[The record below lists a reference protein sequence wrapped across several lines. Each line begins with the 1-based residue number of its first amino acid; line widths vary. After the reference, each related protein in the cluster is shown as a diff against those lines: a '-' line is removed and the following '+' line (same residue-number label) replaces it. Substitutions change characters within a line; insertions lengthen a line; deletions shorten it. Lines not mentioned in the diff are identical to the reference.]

1 MAAAPRPPKDH
12 FNVLFFASA
21 GSFTSKQYEV
31 LPAPLPLKKLF
42 DALEERH
49 GGFKERFLE
58 SCLVTV
64 NLEYVDIPGP
74 DDEDGPILRSGDEVA
89 IIPPRTPST
98 IKATNKTT
106 MNVDTMEMMD
116 VRLVIVETWQPNGL
130 VRNSHRSAQCGQ
142 TFSS

>member
-74 DDEDGPILRSGDEVA
+74 EDEDGPILRSGDEVA
-89 IIPPRTPST
+89 IIPP
-98 IKATNKTT
+98 
-106 MNVDTMEMMD
+106 V
-116 VRLVIVETWQPNGL
+116 
-130 VRNSHRSAQCGQ
+130 
-142 TFSS
+142 SSG